1 MTYIELADS
10 DKVEWALKA
19 FRRRVQRSGI
29 LQELRQRRHY
39 LKPSVAKRLKAAAAA
54 RRKRKKH

>member
-1 MTYIELADS
+1 MTYIELAES